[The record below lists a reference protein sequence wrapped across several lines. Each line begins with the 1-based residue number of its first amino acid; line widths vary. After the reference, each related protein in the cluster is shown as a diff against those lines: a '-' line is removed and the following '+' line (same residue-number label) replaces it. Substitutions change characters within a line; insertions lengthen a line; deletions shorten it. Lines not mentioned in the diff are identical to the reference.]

1 MDSLNQ
7 IIADSQAILDTAGVT
22 VEPTPAPEET
32 ASSEGG
38 E

>member
-7 IIADSQAILDTAGVT
+7 TIADNQAILDAAGVT
-22 VEPTPAPEET
+22 AEPTPAPED
-32 ASSEGG
+32 ASSG